1 MIFYC
6 HKPYS
11 LIKSI
16 FFRVFAFFFSF
27 FFLNPWLFALSLF
40 LTFILSCFYF
50 FFLTIDLNILI
61 PAVIAQI
68 FSPIAKLEIPIV
80 IPSKEVKA
88 EIETHPVI
96 PSINFALFLQQN
108 NLYFQS
114 KSLPYVFDILYLK

>member
-1 MIFYC
+1 M
-6 HKPYS
+6 
-11 LIKSI
+11 
-16 FFRVFAFFFSF
+16 
-27 FFLNPWLFALSLF
+27 NPWLFAISLF

-50 FFLTIDLNILI
+50 FFITIDLNILI